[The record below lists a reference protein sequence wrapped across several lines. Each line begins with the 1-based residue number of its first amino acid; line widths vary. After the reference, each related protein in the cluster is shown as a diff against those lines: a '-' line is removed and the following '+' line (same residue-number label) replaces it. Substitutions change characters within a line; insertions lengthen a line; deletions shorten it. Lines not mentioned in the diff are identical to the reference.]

1 MHALLYVLC
10 PKDGLA
16 DSEAARKHV
25 YNWLSDNGFTGNG
38 GLFQNYFADWFV
50 VGGRWSGEL
59 TSVQM
64 DQEKLTALN
73 KEFNEKFGFWI
84 NKDIT
89 EQMRQDQYRELT
101 KKYFPDYQGLPWAFR
116 DSYQED
122 GYEDDAQIVN
132 QLIYDRIIKDNL
144 LDQINQEK
152 LWNGG
157 AVIATDMHEKE
168 FSRKPDALIDK
179 YWAVVVDYHF

>member
-10 PKDGLA
+10 PKDGIP
-16 DSEAARKHV
+16 DSKSARGHV
-25 YNWLSDNGFTGNG
+25 FHWLSDNGFTENK
-38 GLFQNYFADWFV
+38 GLFQHYYADWFV

-59 TSVQM
+59 TSAQM

-84 NKDIT
+84 SKDVS
-89 EQMRQDQYRELT
+89 EEMRREQYRELT
-101 KKYFPDYQGLPWAFR
+101 QKYFPDYKGFPWTFR
-116 DSYQED
+116 DSYKED

-132 QLIYDRIIKDNL
+132 RLIYYRIIKDNL

-157 AVIATDMHEKE
+157 AVIATDMNEKE
-168 FSRKPDALIDK
+168 FSRKPDDLIDK